1 MNNMRCE
8 SFWPKGFMLIIWT
21 LCFLAVNNAQQ
32 AQGTD
37 VQKPAISPSEPSACT
52 LRWKEEM
59 ISCRGINHT
68 QLVEELSKIKLQLH
82 DKKQVA
88 EGRNLESSVTTESSV
103 LEEAKNESTPEQKNP
118 SNRPEVRELNIFT
131 CDIPKLTA
139 SNLNSPSAL
148 EILNVVSSGVK
159 EVRPDALS
167 DHAQSLM
174 RLVLTHNHLKALP
187 EAIRNLTRLEVLDL
201 THNDIDHLP
210 EGSLLF
216 NLHRLRQLHLSHN
229 KLGQIL
235 GAQARLGLQSAGLS
249 LTVFNLEPLRESL
262 TDLTLANNEL
272 AAFPEQFSRPFTRL
286 SNLDLSSNIISDIL
300 PDGFRQMPH
309 LQYLDL
315 SGNLL
320 KEFNPKGLSSSML
333 ALNLRGNPWN
343 CTCDSKW
350 IIKGVQANDSGV
362 MMITPPAC
370 SSPFYLR
377 HQEITSLKESDICPT
392 NENSSNSEVV
402 FIGDDVDGTLKI
414 ALKSLH
420 LLNVT
425 VLNHQA
431 LIVSWIIDAEF
442 YTSQNQSSNPLSW
455 AVTIHK
461 TRDDPRFAKVT
472 RMKLERYK
480 EERRDWRP
488 SESSYTELLHGLESD
503 TQYTLCLV
511 PIQDDHLFTRPDQCQ
526 YIKTPDEPQHSTTA
540 LPSTTTTPSPTE
552 VPPAPLYISTDD
564 YEVQTER
571 VIMINEARRVLMS
584 WNVTIHNRNRLNS
597 RSKREALLLKP
608 LGWKITYRKF
618 AEENETEIVLVS
630 QGGEPIQNFTNHY
643 TVDNLDPGT
652 GYTFCFRPL
661 SNNEVKASLTDD
673 NGEIHGPKIYPHSN
687 LLHNPKVVSSTVR
700 GWHQQQNPF
709 STSDNNSV
717 EGDDT
722 ENFSMEDFLGPASSS
737 EPPYFPDFPSNIPP
751 VPTEIPERIPSN
763 IPPLPN
769 FPNPSSFDTR
779 PPPPPQQPSGG
790 NFVYTSTGER
800 IFIPSSPGSSPFNLP
815 SIVGPSIPFNP
826 TQSQSSSSSD
836 PILDIPTKPQQR
848 FTYDFDD
855 SSVETT
861 SRQTFIYDF
870 TTEASTT
877 TTKEPQRFTYVTR
890 RKRSINSESK
900 VSYEKNDGSGFV
912 ELCKEVVTLEE
923 NNIITPVAIAST
935 VSTSS
940 TVIIA
945 IVFCCC
951 CPRMCRRKKSGWQG
965 KSLPNKRKISTISNP
980 TPVNVYTRQS
990 SVVSGT
996 TIVDDS
1002 NSDLKSIP
1010 SQISANGTTF
1020 IDGDNNGHQLMNGRS
1035 VSVTSSSGYLTPL
1048 PVSNGTVPDPDR
1060 IFSEAK
1066 LYLPSQK
1073 AYLNSVK
1080 DRLLQQHKNLK
1091 MEFHPGYDIPPNSSI
1106 KSLLGYDYPH
1116 PTPVNPIGSHTD
1128 SAAKPPVPG
1137 KAPIPS
1143 PSSSDS
1149 NYNASVS
1156 DPREVEPLR
1165 PEVNLNIPFNHN
1177 KSSDS
1182 SKKFNLARDPDA
1194 NISHEYNYINP
1205 DDVNTKPRTYVKNAP
1220 GRTRHRKFGS
1230 PVRLPDERVGIPAE
1244 NSKDLK
1250 RHSHGVVPL
1259 QTPSHLSRSVPDLAS
1274 AVGNQ
1279 NTDNLSLPQP
1289 ADMTA
1294 AARLNLLIENQRKEE
1309 ENGILSLP
1317 TIHHEDPSSRGQ
1329 ASSASAE
1336 HLNEIGGYVNFPSTQ
1351 NSKDLRQG
1359 KDKDHYHTWSSS
1371 RPNTPR
1377 SRPSLGEVVLT
1388 GGTLI
1393 EVPDG
1398 YVIPKPPK
1406 PTRSVRLL
1414 VPGEDKPIIL
1424 DRNEIRSGK
1433 SSMDYNSP
1441 PTSPKVIKAV
1451 SPLPPIITSSR
1462 RDEEKSQ
1469 ITHLMT
1475 PEMDQN
1481 RIVIS
1486 TG

>member
-1 MNNMRCE
+1 MSEMRRQ
-8 SFWPKGFMLIIWT
+8 SFWSRSCLLVIWT
-21 LCFLAVNNAQQ
+21 LCFLSVNDPKLAK
-32 AQGTD
+32 GD
-37 VQKPAISPSEPSACT
+37 VQTSSVISPSSEPSACT
-52 LRWKEEM
+52 LRWKEEL

-68 QLVEELSKIKLQLH
+68 QLVEELSKIKEQLNN
-82 DKKQVA
+82 KKNVA
-88 EGRNLESSVTTESSV
+88 EGRNLDTGFGTDGSVPEGV
-103 LEEAKNESTPEQKNP
+103 KNESTWEQKSP
-118 SNRPEVRELNIFT
+118 SNRPEVRELSIFS

-139 SNLNSPSAL
+139 SNLDSPSAL

-159 EVRPDALS
+159 EVRPDALA

-174 RLVLTHNHLKALP
+174 RLVLTHNRLKALP

-201 THNDIDHLP
+201 THNDVDHLP

-216 NLHRLRQLHLSHN
+216 NLHRLRQLYLSHN

-235 GAQARLGLQSAGLS
+235 GAQARLGRQSPGLS
-249 LTVFNLEPLRESL
+249 LAVFNLEPLRESL
-262 TDLTLANNEL
+262 THLALANNGIP
-272 AAFPEQFSRPFTRL
+272 AFPEQFSRPFTRL
-286 SNLDLSSNIISDIL
+286 SSLDLSSNDISEIL
-300 PDGFRQMPH
+300 PDGFQQMPH

-320 KEFNPKGLSSSML
+320 KEFNWKNLASSVL
-333 ALNLRGNPWN
+333 DFNLRGNPWN

-350 IIKGVQANDSGV
+350 LIERLQSNDSGAL
-362 MMITPPAC
+362 MITPPTC
-370 SSPFYLR
+370 SLPFHLR
-377 HQEITSLKESDICPT
+377 HREITSLKESDICPPK
-392 NENSSNSEVV
+392 ENSSNSEVV
-402 FIGDDVDGTLKI
+402 FIGDDVDGTLKL
-414 ALKSLH
+414 ALKFLH
-420 LLNVT
+420 LVNVT

-431 LIVSWIIDAEF
+431 LIISWRIDGDF
-442 YTSQNQSSNPLSW
+442 YTSQNQSSKPLSW
-455 AVTIHK
+455 AITVHK
-461 TRDDPRFAKVT
+461 TKDSPRSAKVT

-480 EERRDWRP
+480 EEQRDWRP
-488 SESSYTELLHGLESD
+488 RESSYTELLHGLETD

-511 PIQDDHLFTRPDQCQ
+511 PVQDDHLFTRPDQCQ
-526 YIKTPDEPQHSTTA
+526 YIKTTEGLLHTTTASPSTIRTTSTTEA
-540 LPSTTTTPSPTE
+540 PT
-552 VPPAPLYISTDD
+552 VPLLISTDD

-571 VIMINEARRVLMS
+571 VIMLNEARKVLMS
-584 WNVTIHNRNRLNS
+584 WNVTVHHRNKFNS
-597 RSKREALLLKP
+597 HSKRETLLLKP

-618 AEENETEIVLVS
+618 AEENETEIMLVS

-661 SNNEVKASLTDD
+661 SNAEVQASLKGD
-673 NGEIHGPKIYPHSN
+673 NGETYGPKISLHSN
-687 LLHNPKVVSSTVR
+687 LHQNPKVISSTVR
-700 GWHQQQNPF
+700 GWHQQQSDF
-709 STSDNNSV
+709 SPSDTNSV

-722 ENFSMEDFLGPASSS
+722 TNFSTNDFSPPTLPTA
-737 EPPYFPDFPSNIPP
+737 EPPFLSSIPSNIPP
-751 VPTEIPERIPSN
+751 VPSEIPQGIPSN
-763 IPPLPN
+763 IPPVPN
-769 FPNPSSFDTR
+769 FPTPSSFDPR
-779 PPPPPQQPSGG
+779 PPPQPQQPPGG

-800 IFIPSSPGSSPFNLP
+800 IPLPSSSGSSSPFNLP
-815 SIVGPSIPFNP
+815 SIVGPSVPFNSP
-826 TQSQSSSSSD
+826 PSQWSSSSD

-848 FTYDFDD
+848 FTYDFDE
-855 SSVETT
+855 SSDETT

-870 TTEASTT
+870 TTEAPAT

-890 RKRSINSESK
+890 RRRSVNSK
-900 VSYEKNDGSGFV
+900 PQVSYEKNAGPGMA
-912 ELCKEVVTLEE
+912 ELCKEVVTLDE
-923 NNIITPVAIAST
+923 NNIIAPVAIAST
-935 VSTSS
+935 VSTST

-951 CPRMCRRKKSGWQG
+951 CPRKCRRKKSGWQG
-965 KSLPNKRKISTISNP
+965 KSLPNRGKISTISNP

-996 TIVDDS
+996 TVLDDS
-1002 NSDLKSIP
+1002 NSDSKSIP

-1020 IDGDNNGHQLMNGRS
+1020 IDGDNNGHHVKTGRS
-1035 VSVTSSSGYLTPL
+1035 ISVASSAGYLTPL
-1048 PVSNGTVPDPDR
+1048 PASNGTVPDPDR

-1080 DRLLQQHKNLK
+1080 DRLLQQHKDLK
-1091 MEFHPGYDIPPNSSI
+1091 EFHPGYDIPPTSSI

-1128 SAAKPPVPG
+1128 STAKSPVSG

-1156 DPREVEPLR
+1156 DPREVESLR
-1165 PEVNLNIPFNHN
+1165 PEVNLNIPFNQN

-1182 SKKFNLARDPDA
+1182 SKKFNLSKDSDA
-1194 NISHEYNYINP
+1194 NKSTDYNYINP
-1205 DDVNTKPRTYVKNAP
+1205 DDVNTKPRTYIKNAP
-1220 GRTRHRKFGS
+1220 ARTRHRKFGS
-1230 PVRLPDERVGIPAE
+1230 PVRLPDES
-1244 NSKDLK
+1244 NKDLM
-1250 RHSHGVVPL
+1250 RHTHGVGPL
-1259 QTPSHLSRSVPDLAS
+1259 QSPPHLSRSVPDLAS
-1274 AVGNQ
+1274 AVRSPEADNQ
-1279 NTDNLSLPQP
+1279 SLLHPS
-1289 ADMTA
+1289 DMTA
-1294 AARLNLLIENQRKEE
+1294 AARLNLLIGNQRKEE

-1317 TIHHEDPSSRGQ
+1317 TIQPVGPTSKAQ
-1329 ASSASAE
+1329 VSSASAE
-1336 HLNEIGGYVNFPSTQ
+1336 HLNEVGGYVNFPSSRDDT
-1351 NSKDLRQG
+1351 DLKQG

-1393 EVPDG
+1393 EVPEG

-1414 VPGEDKPIIL
+1414 VPGEDKPIRL
-1424 DRNEIRSGK
+1424 DKNEIRSGK
-1433 SSMDYNSP
+1433 SSMEYSSP
-1441 PTSPKVIKAV
+1441 PTSPKEIKTV
-1451 SPLPPIITSSR
+1451 SSLPPIINSSR
-1462 RDEEKSQ
+1462 RDDEKSQ

-1481 RIVIS
+1481 RIIIS
-1486 TG
+1486 TGLAV